1 MALTLQDENLVW
13 QKVNKILSLQV
24 AGSTGTAANP
34 ATQNAF
40 RALKLQMSTQ
50 KLNIQL
56 QLVQFGPSDV
66 DAATGFV
73 VGVGAHTLYA
83 LYGKKVGTGSTQAY
97 LGYYDKNSNATST
110 DQKSVSLAFK
120 SFKDEG
126 FAMSP
131 TGWLHTNATGPT
143 IASCTTIGGGTN
155 TASDADSQLGFAI
168 IGA

>member
-13 QKVNKILSLQV
+13 QKVNKILSIQV

-50 KLNIQL
+50 KLNPQL
-56 QLVQFGPSDV
+56 QLVQFGPADV

-73 VGVGAHTLYA
+73 VGVGACTLYA
-83 LYGKKVGTGSTQAY
+83 LYGKKVGTGTTAAF
-97 LGYYDKNSNATST
+97 LGVYDKNSNATST
-110 DQKSVSLAFK
+110 DQKSASLYFK
-120 SFKDEG
+120 SFKDEA

-131 TGWLHTNATGPT
+131 TGWAHTNATGPT
-143 IASCTTIGGGTN
+143 IASTTTIGGGTA
-155 TASDADSQLGFAI
+155 TTGDSDSQIGFAI
-168 IGA
+168 LGA